1 MSKYNQLTE
10 KELKDIQEI
19 QGTNTQNINQL
30 GILEFQIQKMNNEK
44 ISIATLIEKTE
55 EKFQS
60 ELKTLEKKYG
70 NINLDITTGKFTEVQ
85 QDLETVTK

>member
-1 MSKYNQLTE
+1 MSKNNQLTE
-10 KELKDIQEI
+10 KELQDIQEI
-19 QGTNTQNINQL
+19 QSTNTQNINQL
-30 GILEFQIQKMNNEK
+30 GILEFQIQKMNDEK

-55 EKFQS
+55 KKFQN

-85 QDLETVTK
+85 QDLKTVTK

>member
-1 MSKYNQLTE
+1 MLKDNQLTE

-30 GILEFQIQKMNNEK
+30 GILEFQIQKMNDEK

-55 EKFQS
+55 EKFQN

>member
-1 MSKYNQLTE
+1 MSKNNQLTE

-44 ISIATLIEKTE
+44 TSIATLIEKTE
-55 EKFQS
+55 KKFQN

>member
-1 MSKYNQLTE
+1 MSKNNQLTE

-44 ISIATLIEKTE
+44 INIATLIEKTE
-55 EKFQS
+55 EKFQN

-70 NINLDITTGKFTEVQ
+70 NISLDITTGKFTEVQ

>member
-1 MSKYNQLTE
+1 MSKNNQLTE

-44 ISIATLIEKTE
+44 TSIATLIEKTE
-55 EKFQS
+55 EKFQN

>member
-1 MSKYNQLTE
+1 MSKNNQLTE

-44 ISIATLIEKTE
+44 INIATLIEKTE
-55 EKFQS
+55 EKFQN

>member
-1 MSKYNQLTE
+1 MSKDNQLTE

-44 ISIATLIEKTE
+44 INIATLIEKTE
-55 EKFQS
+55 EKFQN

>member
-1 MSKYNQLTE
+1 MSKNNQLTE

-55 EKFQS
+55 EKFQN

-70 NINLDITTGKFTEVQ
+70 NINLDITTGKFTEIQ
-85 QDLETVTK
+85 QNLETITK